1 MWRCGAT
8 GLSNDVD
15 PSHDDLSDSAL
26 SGDLGAVWC
35 DRCVVGKTP
44 WSTESKMDPVILT
57 AGLIILAVEIY
68 IRLL

>member
-1 MWRCGAT
+1 MWLCGAT

-26 SGDLGAVWC
+26 SGSIGAVWC
-35 DRCVVGKTP
+35 DRCVAGKTP
-44 WSTESKMDPVILT
+44 QTEGLSMDPVIVI
-57 AGLIILAVEIY
+57 AAAIILAVEIY